1 MADTADVIAIAE
13 KAHEG
18 QMYGEFPYLSH
29 PLHLAN
35 ALAIFGKRA
44 CHVAILHDVIEDS
57 DTTAQDLAG
66 AGVDPSVVEAVETLT
81 RGDQP
86 YEEYILN
93 LVQAQ
98 ESGSRQGDTPTLLT
112 EDELRG
118 AGVAPGTKLSLPVL
132 VKLADNLHNTQKHRL
147 IGKMPEGKENL
158 ARRYNRAYEVL
169 SSSIPDEVVELVKR
183 CVDGEF

>member
-18 QMYGEFPYLSH
+18 QMYGELPYLTH

-44 CHVAILHDVIEDS
+44 CHVAVLHDVIEDS
-57 DTTAQDLAG
+57 DTTAQDLAS
-66 AGVDPSVVEAVETLT
+66 AGVDPSVVEAVEALT
-81 RGDQP
+81 RGGGQT

-98 ESGSRQGDTPTLLT
+98 ESSGRGETSMLLT

-118 AGVAPGTKLSLPVL
+118 AGVESGIVLSLPVL
-132 VKLADNLHNTQKHRL
+132 VKLADNLHNTQEHRL
-147 IGKMPEGKENL
+147 IGKMPEEKESL

-169 SSSIPDEVVELVKR
+169 SASVPDEVVELVKR
-183 CVDGEF
+183 RVDGEF